1 MRPSRLF
8 RSHGNVFRRRSP
20 VPFWERRL
28 SSVTRVQLQSELC
41 AEVDRSTT
49 NLIVRNRTKES
60 AAISTEKLG
69 MKNER
74 YGHRL
79 RRRARILDLL
89 YRCDRGRGRRA
100 NASGAMHQARRHS
113 HSGFFARRSGD
124 IRLERLSARSGNGA
138 ADRLGRVSAS
148 GWAGE
153 LMSRGVLR
161 RRFHMT
167 N

>member
-8 RSHGNVFRRRSP
+8 RSHGNVLVQRP
-20 VPFWERRL
+20 HVPIRERRL
-28 SSVTRVQLQSELC
+28 SYVTGVQLLSELC
-41 AEVDRSTT
+41 VEVDRHTA

-69 MKNER
+69 IGNER

-79 RRRARILDLL
+79 RRCARILDLL
-89 YRCDRGRGRRA
+89 YWRDRGRGRRA
-100 NASGAMHQARRHS
+100 NASGAMHQARRYS
-113 HSGFFARRSGD
+113 YSGFFARRSGD

-138 ADRLGRVSAS
+138 ANRLGRVSPS

-153 LMSRGVLR
+153 LISCGILR